1 METYDYR
8 EAVQNDIRDWLSTEV
23 IKLYLSRDDMY
34 EDLYEQMWASDR
46 VTGNAS
52 GSYTFNAWQ
61 AEEFLCHNF
70 DLLRDAFSEFG
81 YDNEHI
87 FEPEFCDLTIRCYLL
102 GECLSNVLEEDD
114 WYERYVCEEDEV
126 EELDDD
132 DLDFYIEDID
142 ALLA

>member
-8 EAVQNDIRDWLSTEV
+8 EAIQDDIKDWLATED
-23 IKLYLSRDDMY
+23 IKLYLSRDEMY
-34 EDLYEQMWASDR
+34 EDLYEQMWASDAI
-46 VTGNAS
+46 TGNKS
-52 GSYTFNAWQ
+52 GSYTDAWH

-70 DLLRDAFSEFG
+70 DLLKDAFRDFG
-81 YDNEHI
+81 CDYERL

-102 GECLSNVLEEDD
+102 GECLSNVLEDGN
-114 WYERYVCEEDEV
+114 WYEQYVCEEDEV

-132 DLDFYIEDID
+132 GLDFYIENID